1 MSKEQKVIVF
11 LLIAIILLVS
21 LLVIILNT
29 SYEIT
34 VNGITIK
41 QKIIWYLLGLD

>member
-1 MSKEQKVIVF
+1 MSKEQKIIVF
-11 LLIAIILLVS
+11 LSIAIILLVS

-34 VNGITIK
+34 INGITIK